1 MLGNKNT
8 SWDGP
13 RKGYTFEK
21 FKRKWY
27 NAIAILE
34 RHKKAVPCPADMVS
48 DFILAVTDP
57 RLKPAGILIMDE
69 NSAYRNDFEKTAAYF
84 TRLLAMES
92 ARDSRQSE
100 AKRKLSALGGG
111 GREGGRGRGRFG
123 GRGGGRGRGRG
134 GGYQGSQV
142 SGKGYK
148 GEITS
153 GSYGPEDW
161 ATMTYGQRQKV
172 LKLRYQEASTTDKD
186 KEKTRI
192 AAAAS
197 KKNGDKA
204 DKEKKGGKGGK
215 SGNQFGEGAHE

>member
-1 MLGNKNT
+1 
-8 SWDGP
+8 
-13 RKGYTFEK
+13 
-21 FKRKWY
+21 
-27 NAIAILE
+27 
-34 RHKKAVPCPADMVS
+34 MVS

-69 NSAYRNDFEKTAAYF
+69 NSPYRNDFSKTAAYF

-92 ARDSRQSE
+92 ARDSRQSD

-123 GRGGGRGRGRG
+123 GRGGGRGRGGRG
-134 GGYQGSQV
+134 GGYMGSQP

-148 GEITS
+148 GDITS
-153 GSYGPEDW
+153 GSYGPDDW

-172 LKLRYQEASTTDKD
+172 LKLRYQETSATDKE

-192 AAAAS
+192 SATAAS
-197 KKNGDKA
+197 KEKGDKA
-204 DKEKKGGKGGK
+204 DKEKKGSKGGK
-215 SGNQFGEGAHE
+215 SGNQFGEGAHK